1 MSVYVVVLFN
11 FYLLYCH
18 VEDPEENRRDDDP
31 FDSIVLT
38 VFEHALQRQAA
49 LTTHLAF
56 QFGCRA
62 AY

>member
-1 MSVYVVVLFN
+1 MIACIILCK
-11 FYLLYCH
+11 FYLLLYH
-18 VEDPEENRRDDDP
+18 VEDPEENRRGDDP

-38 VFEHALQRQAA
+38 VLEHALQRPAA
-49 LTTHLAF
+49 LTTHLGF